1 MGSIAAMQDAA
12 RRIDA
17 ANTGYDQSGRWT
29 FFDRPTLQI
38 IPNQEADCSSACA
51 AIIAL
56 GGYPIDLG
64 YPSHSGVY
72 TGNFAAAAV
81 QAGFTLLPFTGLSD
95 LQAGD
100 FVCRPGAHVEFVY
113 SASPLTFFSLWID
126 DNGNAT
132 GGRSGDQTGGES
144 RFTKGFN
151 YSGGWT
157 QVVRPP
163 LDTPP
168 KKEGF
173 LMSLSDAEQA
183 KVAAR
188 IKNIQDI
195 LTGFTDNP
203 YVKKG
208 ANFPEVANNVRVTN
222 MRVRQLK
229 DYETQGGPDG
239 NAETISTKI
248 LAKLDGIEARLDRL
262 ENKEA

>member
-81 QAGFTLLPFTGLSD
+81 QAGFTLLPFTGLSN

-126 DNGNAT
+126 ENGNAT

-163 LDTPP
+163 ADTPP
-168 KKEGF
+168 RKEGF

-262 ENKEA
+262 ENKGA

>member
-126 DNGNAT
+126 ENGNAT

-157 QVVRPP
+157 QVLRPP
-163 LDTPP
+163 LDTPTQ
-168 KKEGF
+168 KEGF

-195 LTGFTDNP
+195 LTGFGDNT
-203 YVKKG
+203 YVQRG
-208 ANFPEVANNVRVTN
+208 ANLPLMAQ
-222 MRVRQLK
+222 RVRDVK
-229 DYETQGGPDG
+229 DYVSGGGPRG
-239 NAETISTKI
+239 NDDTRLTEI
-248 LAKLDGIEARLDRL
+248 LAKLEGIEQRLDKI
-262 ENKEA
+262 EG

>member
-81 QAGFTLLPFTGLSD
+81 QAGFTLLPFTGLSN

-113 SASPLTFFSLWID
+113 SDGRFVSAEGHDLVRAS
-126 DNGNAT
+126 
-132 GGRSGDQTGGES
+132 R
-144 RFTKGFN
+144 
-151 YSGGWT
+151 
-157 QVVRPP
+157 RP
-163 LDTPP
+163 
-168 KKEGF
+168 
-173 LMSLSDAEQA
+173 
-183 KVAAR
+183 R
-188 IKNIQDI
+188 
-195 LTGFTDNP
+195 
-203 YVKKG
+203 
-208 ANFPEVANNVRVTN
+208 
-222 MRVRQLK
+222 
-229 DYETQGGPDG
+229 
-239 NAETISTKI
+239 
-248 LAKLDGIEARLDRL
+248 
-262 ENKEA
+262 

>member
-56 GGYPIDLG
+56 GGYPINLG

-81 QAGFTLLPFTGLSD
+81 QAGFTLLPFTGLSN

-126 DNGNAT
+126 ENGNAI
-132 GGRSGDQTGGES
+132 GARSGDQTGGES

-157 QVVRPP
+157 QVLRPP
-163 LDTPP
+163 ADTPP

-173 LMSLSDAEQA
+173 LMALSDADQA

-248 LAKLDGIEARLDRL
+248 LAKLEGIEARLDRL
-262 ENKEA
+262 ETKGA

>member
-1 MGSIAAMQDAA
+1 MQDAA

-81 QAGFTLLPFTGLSD
+81 QAGFTLLPFTGLSN

-126 DNGNAT
+126 ENGNAT

-157 QVVRPP
+157 QVLRPP

>member
-81 QAGFTLLPFTGLSD
+81 QAGFTLLPFTGLSN

-100 FVCRPGAHVEFVY
+100 FVCRPGAHVEFVFAPGTMF
-113 SASPLTFFSLWID
+113 SAWMDENGQAHGGSP
-126 DNGNAT
+126 
-132 GGRSGDQTGGES
+132 GDQTGKEV
-144 RFTKGFN
+144 RYTAAFN
-151 YSGGWT
+151 YPGGWT
-157 QVVRPP
+157 TVVRPP
-163 LDTPP
+163 ADNNTP
-168 KKEGF
+168 
-173 LMSLSDAEQA
+173 
-183 KVAAR
+183 R
-188 IKNIQDI
+188 
-195 LTGFTDNP
+195 
-203 YVKKG
+203 YVSFFMLF
-208 ANFPEVANNVRVTN
+208 A
-222 MRVRQLK
+222 
-229 DYETQGGPDG
+229 
-239 NAETISTKI
+239 
-248 LAKLDGIEARLDRL
+248 
-262 ENKEA
+262 

>member
-64 YPSHSGVY
+64 YPAHSGVW
-72 TGNFAAAAV
+72 TGNFAAKAQA
-81 QAGFTLLPFTGLSD
+81 AGFTLLPFTGLSN

-100 FVCRPGAHVEFVY
+100 FVVRPGAHVEFVY

-126 DNGNAT
+126 ENGNAT

-157 QVVRPP
+157 QVLRPP

-195 LTGFTDNP
+195 LTGYGDNA
-203 YVKKG
+203 YVQRG
-208 ANFPEVANNVRVTN
+208 ANLPLMAQ
-222 MRVRQLK
+222 RVRDVK
-229 DYETQGGPDG
+229 DYISGGGPRGEDDTRLT
-239 NAETISTKI
+239 EI
-248 LAKLDGIEARLDRL
+248 LAKLEGIEQRLDKI
-262 ENKEA
+262 EGK

>member
-56 GGYPIDLG
+56 GGYPINLG

-126 DNGNAT
+126 ENGNAT
-132 GGRSGDQTGGES
+132 GARSGDQTGGES

-157 QVVRPP
+157 QVIRPP
-163 LDTPP
+163 ADTPTQ
-168 KKEGF
+168 KAGF
-173 LMSLSDAEQA
+173 LMALTDAEQA
-183 KVAAR
+183 TVAAR

-195 LTGFTDNP
+195 LTGYAPNE

-208 ANFPEVANNVRVTN
+208 ANLPLVS
-222 MRVRQLK
+222 MRVRDIK
-229 DYETQGGPDG
+229 DYLSGGGPRG
-239 NAETISTKI
+239 NDDTRLTEI
-248 LAKLDGIEARLDRL
+248 LAKLEGIEQRLTKI
-262 ENKEA
+262 EEK

>member
-126 DNGNAT
+126 ENGNAT

-157 QVVRPP
+157 QVLRPP

-195 LTGFTDNP
+195 LTGYAPNP
-203 YVKKG
+203 YVAKG
-208 ANFPEVANNVRVTN
+208 ANLPLMAQ
-222 MRVRQLK
+222 RVRDVK
-229 DYETQGGPDG
+229 DYISGGGPRGEDDTRLT
-239 NAETISTKI
+239 EI
-248 LAKLDGIEARLDRL
+248 LAKLEGIELRLTKI
-262 ENKEA
+262 EGK